1 MWDFDFACFSRL
13 LLWTKQKSIIAKSR
27 QNLYAVLVIE
37 GDFGNGILSISN
49 DFTQVLADFGVALIA
64 LHKFALGFYKKASKN
79 LGAIYF

>member
-1 MWDFDFACFSRL
+1 M
-13 LLWTKQKSIIAKSR
+13 
-27 QNLYAVLVIE
+27 IE